1 MQLAC
6 DILSA
11 GAVAPIATSRC
22 SLQSRWRKSKGVGTV
37 DTAAKGAGT
46 GAALSFGAPILAH
59 GAGKS
64 YSALADALRG
74 YGGGLSRPAGKVLA
88 QGRFEAAPC
97 EVDGAVAARQRPR
110 RAGNSAEARNIL
122 ASALKSRETNAPTRL
137 ELRFRPRRPRRTIV
151 VGEANNWMRR
161 FHLRMPIILAA
172 AARRGRLSKRP
183 FER

>member
-6 DILSA
+6 DILIKRRRRGPHRHQQMLA
-11 GAVAPIATSRC
+11 PVA
-22 SLQSRWRKSKGVGTV
+22 L
-37 DTAAKGAGT
+37 AKIEGCWYGRHGGERRGNGGRAQ
-46 GAALSFGAPILAH
+46 LRRPILAH

-88 QGRFEAAPC
+88 QGRFEAAPG

-122 ASALKSRETNAPTRL
+122 ASALKSRETNAPIGSSCGSPTSAT
-137 ELRFRPRRPRRTIV
+137 ENDRR
-151 VGEANNWMRR
+151 
-161 FHLRMPIILAA
+161 
-172 AARRGRLSKRP
+172 RRG
-183 FER
+183 E

>member
-1 MQLAC
+1 MLAPVALAKIEGC
-6 DILSA
+6 WSVTRRRKARERGPRSA
-11 GAVAPIATSRC
+11 SRPY
-22 SLQSRWRKSKGVGTV
+22 SRAWRR
-37 DTAAKGAGT
+37 
-46 GAALSFGAPILAH
+46 
-59 GAGKS
+59 KS

-88 QGRFEAAPC
+88 QGRFEAAPG

-137 ELRFRPRRPRRTIV
+137 ELRFRPCRPRRTIV